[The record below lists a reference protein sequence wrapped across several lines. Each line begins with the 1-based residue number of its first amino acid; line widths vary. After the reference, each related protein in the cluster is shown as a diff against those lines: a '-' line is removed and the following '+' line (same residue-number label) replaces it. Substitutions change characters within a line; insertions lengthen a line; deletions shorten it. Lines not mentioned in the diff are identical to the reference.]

1 MHERTDGGALTLHPL
16 PSAHDLQVMG
26 RLAAAGYR
34 VITSADVFPEELR
47 GLDREM
53 RALVE
58 YFVGLEAN
66 KWVRGWSWGEGWTVP
81 ACVPGVAGRPSSG

>member
-1 MHERTDGGALTLHPL
+1 MYCCTYTKARTARRWPSTPL
-16 PSAHDLQVMG
+16 PAPSSSALDLQVMG

-66 KWVRGWSWGEGWTVP
+66 K
-81 ACVPGVAGRPSSG
+81 